1 MLTAKQIRAG
11 FIDFFKDKGHEFVP
25 SSPIVPRGD
34 ETLLFAN
41 AGMNQ
46 FKDIF
51 LGLAPPEYPR
61 AVNSQKCLRVSGKHN
76 DLEEVGKDT
85 YHHTFFEM
93 LGNWSFG
100 DYFKAETIE
109 WAWDLLTK
117 VWGIAPDRLRAT
129 VFGGD
134 GKDGLP
140 KDDEAAQLWTKVTP
154 IPAGHVLAFGK
165 KDNFW
170 EMGETGPCGPC
181 SEIHID
187 LGPDRCDMKD
197 VPGHR
202 CNVNAGCARY
212 IELWNLVFIQYNRQA
227 DGRLVPLSAKYV
239 DTGAGLERIAA
250 ALQNKSSNYD
260 TDLFMPIIDR
270 TSRLTGHKYTS
281 KLANKTDNAFRV
293 IADHIRALT
302 FAITDGATPSNEGRG
317 YVIRRILRRAS
328 RFGRELGMHE
338 PFIYKL
344 VPVVVECLGEGFP
357 EIKARA
363 EHVSTVI
370 ESEEA
375 SFGRTLDRG
384 IDIFAEAAERA
395 QQTAAKTISGE
406 DAFQLYDTFG
416 FPVDLTHLMAQEK
429 GLKVDTSR
437 FDELMEVQ
445 RQMARA
451 IRKGLSTL
459 QDVLASGGLGNSQLP
474 KTQDEFK
481 YNIDSIETKV
491 VGFADKKGFKTQG
504 QVEKNGEYVWI
515 VLDKTCFYAEA
526 GGQVGDCGVIE
537 STNGRFIVE
546 KTVGMADCVF
556 HAGKMQEGSFI
567 VGEKVRAIVS
577 RDRNSIKKNHTAT
590 HLLQWALQQ
599 TLGGSA
605 AQQGSYV
612 CPDYLRF
619 DFTCPKAPTAAELE
633 NVEELVREKIAAD
646 LPVTWTVMPKD
657 QAEKLGAMALF
668 GEKYGNE
675 VRVVCLGAADEGRI
689 GDAFSREFCGG
700 THIERLGS
708 IGGFKIIKEESISA
722 GVRRITALTG
732 PALNEYLEKASD
744 IVDEL
749 CVMLKVPS
757 EALPERVARL
767 LDDNKKLA
775 KQLNSAARLSGSDAM
790 GEAKQ
795 LLENC
800 EKAGDAHV
808 ITGQLSTTSVEQ
820 AREAIDML
828 KKKAKS
834 AVIVLGFEDDGK
846 ATLLAGVTD
855 DLIKKGLRAGDIIKE
870 IAPIIDGGGGGRPQ
884 MAQAGGKNPA
894 KIGDALARAAELIK
908 EKLANT

>member
-11 FIDFFKDKGHEFVP
+11 FIDFFRGKGHEFVP

-51 LGLAPPEYPR
+51 LGLTPPEYPR

-109 WAWDLLTK
+109 WAWELLSR
-117 VWGIAPDRLRAT
+117 VWGIDPDRLWAT

-140 KDDEAAQLWTKVTP
+140 KDDEAAQLWAKVTP

-239 DTGAGLERIAA
+239 DTGAGLERVAA
-250 ALQNKSSNYD
+250 VLQNKSSNYD
-260 TDLFMPIIDR
+260 TDLFMPIIER

-302 FAITDGATPSNEGRG
+302 FAITDGAAPSNEGRG

-384 IDIFAEAAERA
+384 IEIFADAAERA
-395 QQTAAKTISGE
+395 AKSANATITGD
-406 DAFQLYDTFG
+406 DAFQLYDTYG
-416 FPVDLTHLMAQEK
+416 FPLDLTQLMAEER
-429 GLKVDTSR
+429 GLKVDTEK
-437 FDELMEVQ
+437 FKELMEAQ
-445 RQMARA
+445 RARA
-451 IRKGLSTL
+451 RAAQKSDSLVASLVDTEL
-459 QDVLASGGLGNSQLP
+459 PTTEDVH
-474 KTQDEFK
+474 K
-481 YNIDSIETKV
+481 YNADACDGKILGWIDNAGFSD
-491 VGFADKKGFKTQG
+491 VGQIQTGAEVG
-504 QVEKNGEYVWI
+504 I

-526 GGQVGDCGVIE
+526 GGQVGDCGLIE
-537 STNGRFIVE
+537 SDNAQFVVE
-546 KTVGMADCVF
+546 GAIKIANCVV
-556 HAGKMQEGSFI
+556 HRGKVTRGSFA
-567 VGEKVRAIVS
+567 VGQEVRAVVS
-577 RDRNSIKKNHTAT
+577 KDRSSTKKNHTAT

-612 CPDYLRF
+612 GPDYLRF

-633 NVEELVREKIAAD
+633 TVERLVRGKIAAD

-700 THIERLGS
+700 THVERLGS

-732 PALNEYLEKASD
+732 PALNDYLEKASD

-749 CVMLKVPS
+749 SVMLKVPC
-757 EALPERVARL
+757 ELLPERIARL

-775 KQLNSAARLSGSDAM
+775 KQLKSAGRLSGSDVMA
-790 GEAKQ
+790 EAKQ
-795 LLENC
+795 LLEHC
-800 EKAGDAHV
+800 ETVAEARMIVGM
-808 ITGQLSTTSVEQ
+808 LSATSVEQ
-820 AREAIDML
+820 ARQVIDML

-846 ATLLAGVTD
+846 AALIAGVTD
-855 DLIKKGLRAGDIIKE
+855 DLIKKGLKAGDIIKE
-870 IAPIIDGGGGGRPQ
+870 IAPIIGGGGGGRPQ
-884 MAQAGGKNPA
+884 MAQAGGKNPT